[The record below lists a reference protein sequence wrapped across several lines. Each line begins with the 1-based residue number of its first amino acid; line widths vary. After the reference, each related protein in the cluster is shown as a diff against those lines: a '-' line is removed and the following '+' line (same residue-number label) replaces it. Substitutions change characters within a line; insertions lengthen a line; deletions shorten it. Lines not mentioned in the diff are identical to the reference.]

1 MLVDTDAQW
10 TSNADHGTGYTV
22 ARESLTDGIDVFTD
36 VSTAAFT
43 CRMLM
48 MTAVSSLLIVRSILA
63 SVIASAR
70 NLRVS

>member
-10 TSNADHGTGYTV
+10 TSNADHGTGYTI

>member
-1 MLVDTDAQW
+1 VDTDAQS
-10 TSNADHGTGYTV
+10 TSNADYGTDYTV

>member
-1 MLVDTDAQW
+1 VDTDAQW

>member
-1 MLVDTDAQW
+1 LLVDTDAQW

>member
-48 MTAVSSLLIVRSILA
+48 MTAVSSSIFDL
-63 SVIASAR
+63 
-70 NLRVS
+70 